1 MKKRRRRRKEIE
13 RREVEYSE
21 KYAVNTYWRRVRDAE
36 ELKKFQ
42 HSSKHVEKF
51 LHGAQARCE
60 LSWKYRVFREKILL
74 SREIFFLP
82 LGSRVL
88 IGQRNFEGIVFWER
102 ATAYMR
108 ECIYA
113 SWRRCYQEQGFAHL
127 SLRKLRKSNE
137 RIGRSKTLRTMD
149 GRGCFLHINYLRT
162 YVRRIYLYIVDCS
175 TSCLFLL
182 LLQSLTRGFKNYRRL
197 SISNSMRIF
206 RWETEKCVVLSRQF
220 LSRQREEFSWF
231 ILSDRWLNP
240 VQLFSNW
247 LGD

>member
-1 MKKRRRRRKEIE
+1 MKKRRRRREIE

-51 LHGAQARCE
+51 PHGAQARCE

-74 SREIFFLP
+74 SRYAKYFSSL
-82 LGSRVL
+82 LAARVL

-113 SWRRCYQEQGFAHL
+113 SWRRCYQEQGFVAAL
-127 SLRKLRKSNE
+127 ENSGSRTNESVVRKLCE
-137 RIGRSKTLRTMD
+137 RWMVVGH
-149 GRGCFLHINYLRT
+149 FLYINYVRT
-162 YVRRIYLYIVDCS
+162 YVPRRRIYLYI
-175 TSCLFLL
+175 
-182 LLQSLTRGFKNYRRL
+182 
-197 SISNSMRIF
+197 
-206 RWETEKCVVLSRQF
+206 
-220 LSRQREEFSWF
+220 
-231 ILSDRWLNP
+231 
-240 VQLFSNW
+240 
-247 LGD
+247 